1 MVHALDEVQ
10 DLARPV
16 PHESGLELPD
26 NAHATTRGVLGHQS
40 PRLYEP
46 VRRVR
51 RRYVVRPRWCDG
63 GIHAHCRHLTVSS
76 EVDGCLRTF
85 RKLTANVGFARG
97 WRDVIEGRI
106 VSARCHAQIAEPLYQ
121 STAICTGRVVR
132 GREVGIAPV

>member
-26 NAHATTRGVLGHQS
+26 NAHAATRGMLGHRA

-46 VRRVR
+46 VRRVGCR
-51 RRYVVRPRWCDG
+51 DVVWPRWCDG
-63 GIHAHCRHLTVSS
+63 RIDAHCRHLTVSS
-76 EVDGCLRTF
+76 KFDGCLCTF
-85 RKLTANVGFARG
+85 RKLTADVGFARG
-97 WRDVIEGRI
+97 WGDVIEGRI
-106 VSARCHAQIAEPLYQ
+106 VSTRCHPKVAEPIYQ